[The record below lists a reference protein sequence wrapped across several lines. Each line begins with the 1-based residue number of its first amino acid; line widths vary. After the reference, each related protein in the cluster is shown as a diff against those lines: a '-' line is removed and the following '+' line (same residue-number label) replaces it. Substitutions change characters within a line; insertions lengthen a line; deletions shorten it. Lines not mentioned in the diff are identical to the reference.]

1 MTASATPNQIL
12 SVTHRHIH
20 WVCWLSFALFNN
32 FILTILLLALW
43 YFGIDSNHFRK
54 LLQSLSD
61 HQAWKVLSAIYS
73 FIGLSGFVLYAYA
86 WRKIYMKAL
95 IPYLSKNIKGQKIV

>member
-12 SVTHRHIH
+12 SMNHRHIH

-32 FILTILLLALW
+32 FILTILLLVFW
-43 YFGIDSNHFRK
+43 YFGIDSNLFRK
-54 LLQSLSD
+54 FLQSLFF
-61 HQAWKVLSAIYS
+61 HQAWQILSAIYS
-73 FIGLSGFVLYAYA
+73 LLGLSAFALYALA

-95 IPYLSKNIKGQKIV
+95 MPYLFKNIKEQKIV